1 MKEIYDFD
9 QYGQTAWVCVKV
21 DTEAYTIT
29 FDEAAKKP
37 VFYHGQEKRINL
49 IDNAEKLKPVS
60 TNTLTAGDFFGE
72 ARGEQSFPGPFTS
85 IENKKVYSIDPRKK
99 IY

>member
-1 MKEIYDFD
+1 MLTFEPLRKILKERGISSYYLRYKCGSNKID
-9 QYGQTAWVCVKV
+9 QKTL
-21 DTEAYTIT
+21 
-29 FDEAAKKP
+29 
-37 VFYHGQEKRINL
+37 KRL
-49 IDNAEKLKPVS
+49 LTDKSVS

>member
-1 MKEIYDFD
+1 M
-9 QYGQTAWVCVKV
+9 

-37 VFYHGQEKRINL
+37 VFFRGQEKRMNL

-60 TNTLTAGDFFGE
+60 TNPLTAGDFFGE

-85 IENKKVYSIDPRKK
+85 IENKKVHSCREYTNLSEISQVTQILIELSKL
-99 IY
+99 

>member
-1 MKEIYDFD
+1 MDRPPGFLLRWILRHTPL
-9 QYGQTAWVCVKV
+9 Q
-21 DTEAYTIT
+21 

-37 VFYHGQEKRINL
+37 VFFHGQEKRMNL

-72 ARGEQSFPGPFTS
+72 ARGEQSFSRT
-85 IENKKVYSIDPRKK
+85 IYINRKQK
-99 IY
+99 GLFY

>member
-1 MKEIYDFD
+1 M
-9 QYGQTAWVCVKV
+9 
-21 DTEAYTIT
+21 
-29 FDEAAKKP
+29 
-37 VFYHGQEKRINL
+37 NL

-60 TNTLTAGDFFGE
+60 TNPLTAGDFFGE

-85 IENKKVYSIDPRKK
+85 IENKKVYFIDPRKK

>member
-1 MKEIYDFD
+1 M
-9 QYGQTAWVCVKV
+9 
-21 DTEAYTIT
+21 
-29 FDEAAKKP
+29 
-37 VFYHGQEKRINL
+37 NL